1 MRSVTPVESPRRPV
15 ALTMARMKESPR
27 EAAIRDALLQHW
39 RFAGADEDRAGEI
52 YHADAI
58 LEFPQSGERFV
69 GVDNFQTWRKQYP
82 AKLDFR
88 VRRIAHEGRLWVVE
102 NLISYDSGPWM
113 FTVNILEFRG
123 TKVAHERIYIMD
135 GWDAAEWRT
144 PWAEQFD
151 PLKGITPDDWR
162 VGA

>member
-1 MRSVTPVESPRRPV
+1 MTHMS
-15 ALTMARMKESPR
+15 ESPR

-39 RFAGADEDRAGEI
+39 RCAGADEDRAGRI

-88 VRRIAHEGRLWVVE
+88 VRRIAHRGSLWVVE
-102 NLISYDSGPWM
+102 NLISYDGGPWM

-123 TKVAHERIYIMD
+123 TKVSHERIYIMD
-135 GWDAAEWRT
+135 GWDAADWRT
-144 PWAEQFD
+144 PWAERFD
-151 PLKGITPDDWR
+151 PLQAITPEDWR
-162 VGA
+162 AGA